1 MKKYFRIN
9 IEIYTFTKQGRKEI
23 IDSKELNNT
32 TNGFL
37 GFLKK
42 YFNEI

>member
-1 MKKYFRIN
+1 MKKYFRIK
-9 IEIYTFTKQGRKEI
+9 IEIYTFTKQGMKEI
-23 IDSKELNNT
+23 IDSKELQNT

-42 YFNEI
+42 YFDEI

>member
-1 MKKYFRIN
+1 MKKYFRIK
-9 IEIYTFTKQGRKEI
+9 IEIYIFTKQGKKEI

-32 TNGFL
+32 TNGFF

-42 YFNEI
+42 HFDEI